1 VVTSDRKIGLAYGRP
16 ERGARTE
23 HKMED
28 DRIILVDSREG
39 LDGLVRRLA
48 MVDEVAMDCEGESN
62 LHRYGIHL
70 CLVQIFDGERC
81 YLVDPVVL
89 GDISALREFVEGE
102 RVCKVMCSADFDMR
116 LLHHTC
122 GFRLGNVFDVQIA
135 AKLLG
140 SEHLSLQ
147 AILEEYLGVS
157 LPKSASDRR
166 SDWSKR
172 PLSERQM
179 EYAAG
184 DVLHLLPLRRVLSQ
198 QLAERGLIEEAHKA
212 HRALKN
218 ISFQPKSDPHL
229 RLPGANRLP
238 PAARTR
244 LKRLYHVRERIAEN
258 LDLPPFM
265 ILANEVL
272 VAAAKNPPPGKA
284 AWHALKGMTRF
295 ARSRIA
301 ELEAALADT
310 PAK

>member
-1 VVTSDRKIGLAYGRP
+1 
-16 ERGARTE
+16 
-23 HKMED
+23 MED
-28 DRIILVDSREG
+28 DRIVLVDSREG
-39 LDGLVRRLA
+39 LAGLVRRLET
-48 MVDEVAMDCEGESN
+48 VDEVAMDCEGESN

-89 GDISALREFVEGE
+89 GDISDMREFIESE
-102 RVCKVMCSADFDMR
+102 RVRKLMCSADFDMR
-116 LLHHTC
+116 LMHHTC

-172 PLSERQM
+172 PLSKRQM

-184 DVLHLLPLRRVLSQ
+184 DVLHLPPLGRVLDQ
-198 QLAERGLIEEAHKA
+198 RLAEKGLTDEAQKA
-212 HRALKN
+212 HRALIN
-218 ISFQPKSDPHL
+218 ISFRPKSDPHL

-238 PAARTR
+238 AAARTR
-244 LKRLYHVRERIAEN
+244 LKRLYQVRERIAER
-258 LDLPPFM
+258 LDIPPFM
-265 ILANEVL
+265 VLANEVL
-272 VAAAKNPPPGKA
+272 VAAAKNPPSGKA